1 MMYKTTAISF
11 ASMAMEAKLEQCR
24 DFPRKAYEGVRLCN
38 YCLIR
43 VNGMPIIPSPQVKKL
58 SHGFEW
64 GHIGAGSH
72 QLAYTLL
79 ADLFGDEKLEV
90 ISAYHEKLL
99 NEIISQ
105 LPTQENWL
113 ITDTDIL
120 SILGGESDFNTQLSR
135 YCRH

>member
-1 MMYKTTAISF
+1 MTDQPTLADLTIS
-11 ASMAMEAKLEQCR
+11 AKFKACQC
-24 DFPRKAYEGVRLCN
+24 FPKRVYEGIHLYN
-38 YCLIR
+38 YCLVR
-43 VNGMPIIPSPQVKKL
+43 VNGVPLDPRL
-58 SHGFEW
+58 SLKNFNQSFEW
-64 GHIGAGSH
+64 GCLGEGAK
-72 QLAYTLL
+72 QLAYALL
-79 ADLFGDEKLEV
+79 VDLFGDEKLEV